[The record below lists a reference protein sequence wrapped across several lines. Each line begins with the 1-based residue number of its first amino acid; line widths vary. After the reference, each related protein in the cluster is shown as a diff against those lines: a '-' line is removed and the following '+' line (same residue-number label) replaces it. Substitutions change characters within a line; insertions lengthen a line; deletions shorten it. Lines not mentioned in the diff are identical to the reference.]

1 VSAAGTSK
9 LPCDEG
15 FTGERG
21 GTGIAVGQAMS
32 ATIQLY
38 GRLGRTPER
47 RTTGVKTMVTTS
59 MVVELGRGE
68 EMPEWFSLI
77 AFGGAG
83 ELLARHAKGDMV
95 SVSGKLSKAH
105 GRHTPLFA
113 STFPASWA
121 RHTAA
126 S

>member
-1 VSAAGTSK
+1 
-9 LPCDEG
+9 
-15 FTGERG
+15 
-21 GTGIAVGQAMS
+21 MS

-77 AFGGAG
+77 AFGGAS

-95 SVSGKLSKAH
+95 SVSGKLSKAAWK
-105 GRHTPLFA
+105 TYPFA

-126 S
+126 SYAHTATHP